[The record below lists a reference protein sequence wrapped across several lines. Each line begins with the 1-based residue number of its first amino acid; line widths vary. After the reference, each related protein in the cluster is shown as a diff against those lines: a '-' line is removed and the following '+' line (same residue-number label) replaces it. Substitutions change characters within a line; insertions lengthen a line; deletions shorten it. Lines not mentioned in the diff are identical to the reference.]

1 MRRLELVKIL
11 VEVLVRKHEQ
21 ELEASV
27 EGLDAVCDEKS
38 FIVSLPNRHFL
49 IFFTLYSFLL
59 SLLWFLFVNTL
70 EVVAFFVFFQLCG
83 HSFLNF
89 NSVYP

>member
-27 EGLDAVCDEKS
+27 ERLDAVCDEKS
-38 FIVSLPNRHFL
+38 FI
-49 IFFTLYSFLL
+49 LL
-59 SLLWFLFVNTL
+59 
-70 EVVAFFVFFQLCG
+70 VFRI
-83 HSFLNF
+83 
-89 NSVYP
+89 